1 MLQAMTFGLISDN
14 GRERERHD
22 TLAEGLRRLMRF
34 LVMLLGAGIMVLGFA
49 IAPLPG
55 PFGLPIAVVGMMLI
69 LRNSI
74 WAKRKFI
81 KLQHARPNWVYPIR
95 RLMRREPEVA
105 PVMWQ
110 QTLRTERLLLNRDAR
125 FLARTRRRVV
135 RWKRRRRAERTRS

>member
-1 MLQAMTFGLISDN
+1 
-14 GRERERHD
+14 
-22 TLAEGLRRLMRF
+22 
-34 LVMLLGAGIMVLGFA
+34 MLLGAGIMVLGFA

-125 FLARTRRRVV
+125 FLARTRRNVV
-135 RWKRRRRAERTRS
+135 RWKRRRRGERTRS

>member
-1 MLQAMTFGLISDN
+1 MTFGLISDN
-14 GRERERHD
+14 SRERERHD

-34 LVMLLGAGIMVLGFA
+34 GLMLLGAGIMVLGFA

-95 RLMRREPEVA
+95 RLMRREPEFA

-125 FLARTRRRVV
+125 FLGRTRRNVV